1 MTFFRFEDPWFL
13 LLITLLPLA
22 AVMVRNNRIAVISY
36 SSIGR
41 LKLVR
46 PSRMS
51 MISAI
56 LNFLKAL
63 GFTLLIIALARP
75 QEGHKRSHIL
85 SAGVDIVLAI
95 DTSGS
100 MQALDFKKDDKPIDR
115 LEVVKDVVADFITN
129 RENDRM
135 GMVVFGQEAFTQCP
149 LTLDHDILLSFL
161 EKLKIGI
168 AGDSTAIGLAIGIA
182 VKRLKDLKSK
192 SKVIILLT
200 DGRNNAGSL
209 SPAQAA
215 EIGKTYGIKIYTI
228 GVGTRGK
235 APFLVDSI
243 FGKQYIYQNVEID
256 EKTLREI
263 AQKTG
268 AKYFRATDRESL
280 KNIYEQID
288 SLEKTEVKILDR
300 SEYRELFPYFLIP
313 GLIVILVEILLSHTT
328 LRRIP

>member
-1 MTFFRFEDPWFL
+1 MTFFRFEDPWL
-13 LLITLLPLA
+13 LLLLFLIPIATL
-22 AVMVRNNRIAVISY
+22 VVRNNREAAISY

-41 LKLVR
+41 LKTVR
-46 PSRMS
+46 PGRMTL
-51 MISAI
+51 ISSI
-56 LNFLKAL
+56 PNFLKAL
-63 GFTLLIIALARP
+63 AFTLLIIALARP
-75 QEGHKRSHIL
+75 QEGHKRSRIL

-100 MQALDFKKDDKPIDR
+100 MQALDFKKDDKPINR
-115 LEVVKDVVADFITN
+115 LEVVKDVVADFIN
-129 RENDRM
+129 ERENDRM
-135 GMVVFGQEAFTQCP
+135 GMVIFGQEAFTQCP

-161 EKLKIGI
+161 ENLEIGV
-168 AGDSTAIGLAIGIA
+168 AGDSTAIGSAIGIA

-215 EIGKTYGIKIYTI
+215 EIGKTFGIKIYTI

-235 APFLVDSI
+235 APFLVDSV

-256 EKTLREI
+256 EKTLQEI
-263 AQKTG
+263 AENTG

-288 SLEKTEVKILDR
+288 GLEKSDVKIHDR

-313 GLIVILVEILLSHTT
+313 GLIFIFAEILLSHTR

>member
-1 MTFFRFEDPWFL
+1 MTFFRFEDPWLL
-13 LLITLLPLA
+13 LLILLLPM
-22 AVMVRNNRIAVISY
+22 AVVIIRSDRNAVISY

-41 LKLVR
+41 LKTVR
-46 PSRMS
+46 PDRMRL
-51 MISAI
+51 ISSI
-56 LNFLKAL
+56 PGFLKAL
-63 GFTLLIIALARP
+63 AFVLLVIAVARP
-75 QEGHKRSHIL
+75 QEGHKRSRIL

-100 MQALDFKKDDKPIDR
+100 MQALDFKKEDKPIDR
-115 LEVVKDVVADFITN
+115 LEVVKDVVAEFIDN

-161 EKLKIGI
+161 ENLEIGV
-168 AGDSTAIGLAIGIA
+168 AGDSTAIGSAIGIA

-215 EIGKTYGIKIYTI
+215 EIGKTFGIKIYTI

-256 EKTLREI
+256 EKTLQDI
-263 AQKTG
+263 ANTTG

-280 KNIYEQID
+280 KNIYQQID
-288 SLEKTEVKILDR
+288 SLEKSDVKILDR
-300 SEYRELFPYFLIP
+300 SEYHELFVYFLIP
-313 GLIVILVEILLSHTT
+313 GLIIILVETVLSHTR

>member
-13 LLITLLPLA
+13 LLIILLPLVS
-22 AVMVRNNRIAVISY
+22 VMVRSDRTAVISY

-41 LKLVR
+41 FKEIR
-46 PSRMS
+46 SSRMAL
-51 MISAI
+51 ISAI
-56 LNFLKAL
+56 PNFLKAVV
-63 GFTLLIIALARP
+63 FTLLIIALARP
-75 QEGHKRSHIL
+75 QEGHKRSRIL

-100 MQALDFKKDDKPIDR
+100 MQALDFKKEGKPIDR
-115 LEVVKDVVADFITN
+115 LEAVKDVVSDFIDN
-129 RENDRM
+129 RENDRI

-161 EKLKIGI
+161 KNLKIGI
-168 AGDSTAIGLAIGIA
+168 AGDSTAIGSAIGIA

-288 SLEKTEVKILDR
+288 SLEKTKVKILDR

-313 GLIVILVEILLSHTT
+313 GLILILVEILLSHTK

>member
-1 MTFFRFEDPWFL
+1 MTIFRFEDPWL
-13 LLITLLPLA
+13 LLLVILLPLVA
-22 AVMVRNNRIAVISY
+22 VIARSDREAVMSY
-36 SSIGR
+36 SSISR
-41 LKLVR
+41 LKAVR
-46 PSRMS
+46 PGRMAF
-51 MISAI
+51 ISKI
-56 LNFLKAL
+56 PNFLKAL
-63 GFTLLIIALARP
+63 GFVLLIIALARP
-75 QEGHKRSHIL
+75 QEGHKRSLIL
-85 SAGVDIVLAI
+85 SAGVDIVLAL

-100 MQALDFKKDDKPIDR
+100 MRALDFKKDEKAIDR
-115 LEVVKDVVADFITN
+115 LEVVKDVVAEFINN
-129 RENDRM
+129 RVNDRM

-161 EKLKIGI
+161 RKLEIGI
-168 AGDSTAIGLAIGIA
+168 AGDSTAIGSAIGIA

-256 EKTLREI
+256 EKTLQDI

-280 KNIYEQID
+280 ANIYAQID
-288 SLEKTEVKILDR
+288 NLEKTEVKILDR

-313 GLIVILVEILLSHTT
+313 GMFLILIEILLSQTR

>member
-13 LLITLLPLA
+13 LLIILLPLT
-22 AVMVRNNRIAVISY
+22 AVMVRTNREAVISY

-41 LKLVR
+41 LKKVR
-46 PSRMS
+46 PGRMTLITS
-51 MISAI
+51 IP
-56 LNFLKAL
+56 NYLKAL
-63 GFTLLIIALARP
+63 GFALLIIALARP
-75 QEGHKRSHIL
+75 QEGHKRSQIL
-85 SAGVDIVLAI
+85 SSGVDIILAL

-100 MQALDFKKDDKPIDR
+100 MQALDFMKEEKPIDR
-115 LEVVKDVVADFITN
+115 LEVVKDVVSDFINN

-135 GMVVFGQEAFTQCP
+135 GMVVFGEEAFTQCP
-149 LTLDHDILLSFL
+149 LTLDHDILLAFL
-161 EKLKIGI
+161 ENLEIGV
-168 AGDSTAIGLAIGIA
+168 AGDSTAIGSAIGISI
-182 VKRLKDLKSK
+182 KRLKGLKSK

-215 EIGKTYGIKIYTI
+215 EISKTYGIKIYTI

-235 APFLVDSI
+235 APFLVDSL
-243 FGKQYIYQNVEID
+243 FGKQYIYQNVEMD
-256 EKTLREI
+256 EKTLQGI

-288 SLEKTEVKILDR
+288 RLEKTEVKILDR
-300 SEYRELFPYFLIP
+300 SEYRELFPYLLIP
-313 GLIVILVEILLSHTT
+313 GLIFIVVEILLSHTR

>member
-1 MTFFRFEDPWFL
+1 MTFFRFEDPWLL

-22 AVMVRNNRIAVISY
+22 VVMVRNNRTAVISY

-41 LKLVR
+41 LKAVR
-46 PSRMS
+46 PSRMR

-56 LNFLKAL
+56 PNFLKAL
-63 GFTLLIIALARP
+63 GFALLIIALARP
-75 QEGHKRSHIL
+75 QEGHKRSQIL

-100 MQALDFKKDDKPIDR
+100 MQALDFLKEGKRIDR
-115 LEVVKDVVADFITN
+115 LEVVKDVVSDFITN

-149 LTLDHDILLSFL
+149 LTLDHDILLAFL
-161 EKLKIGI
+161 DNLEIGV
-168 AGDSTAIGLAIGIA
+168 AGDSTAIGSAIGISI
-182 VKRLKDLKSK
+182 KRLKDLKSK

-243 FGKQYIYQNVEID
+243 FGKQYIYQNVEMD
-256 EKTLREI
+256 EKTLQEI
-263 AQKTG
+263 AQRTG

-280 KNIYEQID
+280 KKIYEQID
-288 SLEKTEVKILDR
+288 SLETTEVKILDR

-313 GLIVILVEILLSHTT
+313 GLIFILTEILLSHTR